1 LTQHILYIENKSL
14 IFKIDTTHPLYWKSK
29 HVRVTNYD
37 VALFSYFDV
46 KTILCYPTL
55 VCWKYFMMKFVI

>member
-55 VCWKYFMMKFVI
+55 